1 MKMTS
6 RRRRMHPVS
15 DCLFVREFTL
25 IGLHRFTAQ
34 GRSIWMLFKLRSI
47 SCTKRDS
54 QNAMRAQ
61 RILII
66 LPVQMRAPPRTS
78 LALSNDRRV
87 CSFSAYLAGTS
98 LTTPRKRPTTGHMD
112 HHLPKVNCR
121 VEIMFKSVAR
131 RVRFRSSSAACLEM
145 PQIAHSHD
153 GDCSRARWISPG
165 AGAAHVGRRYFG
177 LSPHCN
183 ACSA

>member
-1 MKMTS
+1 MTS

-112 HHLPKVNCR
+112 HHLPKP
-121 VEIMFKSVAR
+121 KSTAESKSCSNQWPVKCASAAAALHVWKR
-131 RVRFRSSSAACLEM
+131 PRPPSRMMVIVLVLDGLVLVRVRLMSDDVTL
-145 PQIAHSHD
+145 
-153 GDCSRARWISPG
+153 G
-165 AGAAHVGRRYFG
+165 
-177 LSPHCN
+177 
-183 ACSA
+183 